1 MQSRVAPLV
10 RAGAFVRKEIVE
22 VVRQPRLLASLVLGP
37 FLILLLFGVG
47 YRAVRPLDM
56 YIVATEDDIL
66 GQAVVDWAENSGQAV
81 TVVGTGSDEAVG
93 LRLLE
98 SGDVDAVIVVP
109 PNPLETI
116 QQNEK
121 AQFLVVHDE
130 LDPFERTAIDFFA
143 RSSVDQANDRL
154 LSELAEQGI
163 EVGFSEGSEYEGIDP
178 EVLVAP
184 FSASTEQAQGI
195 SVDVTSYY
203 APAVIVLL
211 LQHAALTFA
220 ALSLVRERYLGTADL
235 FRVSP
240 LTAGETLWG
249 KYIGHFAIGG
259 VLAAVLLAASVF
271 ALGVP
276 MEGSWWQLGVS
287 VAGVIVASL
296 GWGMVLSSLVETD
309 AQAVQASMIALL
321 VSIFFSGFMLSLDRL
336 APAVRPVAWL
346 IPATHGIAA
355 LQDVMFRGVRP
366 SLVTWGSLA
375 ALAVGL
381 AGIAYFGLRRRMRA
395 A

>member
-1 MQSRVAPLV
+1 MQSRVAPVV

-47 YRAVRPLDM
+47 YQAVRPLDM
-56 YIVATEDDIL
+56 YVVASEDDFL
-66 GQAVVDWAENSGQAV
+66 GQAVIDWAENSGQAV
-81 TVVGTGSDEAVG
+81 TVVGTGSDEAEG

-109 PNPLETI
+109 PSPLETI

-121 AQFLVVHDE
+121 AEFLVIHDE

-143 RSSVDQANDRL
+143 RTSVDQANDRL
-154 LSELAEQGI
+154 LSELAEEGI
-163 EVGFSEGSEYEGIDP
+163 EIGMSEGSEYEGIDT

-184 FSASTEQAQGI
+184 FSASTEQVQGI

-235 FRVSP
+235 FRVAP

-259 VLAAVLLAASVF
+259 VLAAVLVGASVF

-296 GWGMVLSSLVETD
+296 GWGMVLSSLVDTD

-336 APAVRPVAWL
+336 APTVRPVAWL

-355 LQDVMFRGVRP
+355 LQDVMFRGIQP

-381 AGIAYFGLRRRMRA
+381 AAIAYLGLRRRMRA
-395 A
+395 T

>member
-1 MQSRVAPLV
+1 M
-10 RAGAFVRKEIVE
+10 
-22 VVRQPRLLASLVLGP
+22 VRQPRLLASLVLGP
-37 FLILLLFGVG
+37 FLILLLFGAG
-47 YRAVRPLDM
+47 YQAVRPLDM
-56 YIVATEDDIL
+56 YIVAPEDDIL
-66 GQAVVDWAENSGQAV
+66 GQAVIDWAENSGQAV
-81 TVVGTGSDEAVG
+81 TVVGTGSDEAEG
-93 LRLLE
+93 LNLLE
-98 SGDVDAVIVVP
+98 SGEVDAVIVVP

-121 AQFLVVHDE
+121 AQFVVVHDE

-154 LSELAEQGI
+154 LSELAEQGM

-184 FSASTEQAQGI
+184 FSAGTEQVQGI

-235 FRVSP
+235 FRVAP

-259 VLAAVLLAASVF
+259 VLAAVLVSASVF

-321 VSIFFSGFMLSLDRL
+321 VSIFFSGFMLSLERL
-336 APAVRPVAWL
+336 APIVRPVAWL

-355 LQDVMFRGVRP
+355 LQDVMFRGVQP

-381 AGIAYFGLRRRMRA
+381 AAIAYLGLRRRMRA
-395 A
+395 T

>member
-1 MQSRVAPLV
+1 MQSRVAPVV

-47 YRAVRPLDM
+47 YQAVRPLDM
-56 YIVATEDDIL
+56 YVVASEDDFL
-66 GQAVVDWAENSGQAV
+66 GQAVIDWAENSGQAV
-81 TVVGTGSDEAVG
+81 TVVGTGSDEAEG

-109 PNPLETI
+109 PSPLETI

-121 AQFLVVHDE
+121 AEFLVIHDE

-143 RSSVDQANDRL
+143 RTSVDQANDRL
-154 LSELAEQGI
+154 LSELAEEGI
-163 EVGFSEGSEYEGIDP
+163 EVGMSEGSEYEGIDT

-184 FSASTEQAQGI
+184 FSASTEQVQGI

-235 FRVSP
+235 FRVAP

-259 VLAAVLLAASVF
+259 VLAAVLVGASVF

-296 GWGMVLSSLVETD
+296 GWGMVLSSLVDTD

-336 APAVRPVAWL
+336 APTVRPVAWL

-355 LQDVMFRGVRP
+355 LQDVMFRGIQP

-381 AGIAYFGLRRRMRA
+381 AAIAYLGLRRRMRA
-395 A
+395 T